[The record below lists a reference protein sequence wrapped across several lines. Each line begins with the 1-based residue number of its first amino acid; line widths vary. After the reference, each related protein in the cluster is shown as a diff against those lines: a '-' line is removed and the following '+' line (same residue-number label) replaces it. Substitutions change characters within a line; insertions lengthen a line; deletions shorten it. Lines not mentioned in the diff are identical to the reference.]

1 MRILFFLE
9 SLQCGGK
16 ERRSLELMQFL
27 KQNTDHEIELVL
39 TEDEIYYDDVYD
51 LGIKI
56 SIIKRKGFKYDPAL
70 FFKFNMICR
79 RFKPDIIHAWGKMT
93 TFYAIPAKIIGRIPL
108 ISSLI
113 ADSNRGYNGFSPYSY
128 LLNTNVFF
136 SDVVLSNSNAGLVAY
151 NISTKKAK
159 VIHNGVDLRRFQPVF
174 DKKTVREEFGIHTDY
189 MVIMVATFS
198 AFKDYDLFTDA
209 AKEVGKERKDVTF
222 VGVGDGSEWLRIK
235 SRIENEGIDNFILT
249 GKQKQVERLI
259 ASSDIGVLCTKSEGI
274 SNSII
279 EYMAMA
285 KPVITT
291 DMSGGS
297 KELISDGITGYCT
310 ERDPFN
316 VVKLIN
322 TLLDDQELRISMGN
336 KGRNRIKSE
345 FSIDRMAEEF
355 QILYSDISAKR
366 INGHADLRKVV

>member
-56 SIIKRKGFKYDPAL
+56 SIIKRKGLKYDPAL
-70 FFKFNMICR
+70 FFKFNTICR

-93 TFYAIPAKIIGRIPL
+93 TFYAIPSKIIGRIPM

-151 NISTKKAK
+151 NIRTKKAK

-174 DKKTVREEFGIHTDY
+174 DKKTVREEFGINTDY

-198 AFKDYDLFTDA
+198 TFKDYDLFTDA

-222 VGVGDGSEWLRIK
+222 VGVGEGKEWLRIK
-235 SRIENEGIDNFILT
+235 ARIENEGIDNFILT

-279 EYMAMA
+279 EYMALG

-310 ERDPFN
+310 ERDTLK

-322 TLLDDQELRISMGN
+322 TLLDDHELRISMGN

-355 QILYSDISAKR
+355 QMLYSDISAKR
-366 INGHADLRKVV
+366 INGQADLRKVV